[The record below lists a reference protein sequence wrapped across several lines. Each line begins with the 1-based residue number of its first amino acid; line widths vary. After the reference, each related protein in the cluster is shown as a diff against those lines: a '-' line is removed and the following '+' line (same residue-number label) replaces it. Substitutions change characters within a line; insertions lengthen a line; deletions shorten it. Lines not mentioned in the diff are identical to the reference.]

1 MAARR
6 VGHSSCLRSPLP
18 NMPTRYRNSPI
29 NILPAAVLV
38 CCAFGM
44 GCDQNGPSSSSS
56 AAQSVVVYVSV
67 DRAFAE
73 PLLTQFAERSG
84 LNVKPVFDTEASKT
98 TGLVNRL
105 RTEKDR
111 PRADVWWSSEIFG
124 TIELAQ
130 EGIFEPYLPATAAD
144 IPDTFKAN
152 DDLWTAFGLRG
163 RVLAL
168 RRDVEASSEPPSSWW
183 DLTDA
188 RFKDRCVF
196 ADPRFGTTRGH
207 MATLLSEWG
216 EDNFRAFLKGLKAN
230 GVKRATGNSHAVIL
244 VRRGVAD
251 WGATDTDDVVVG
263 QARGDAIDMVYPTL
277 ALPKELRNGTDRA
290 TDRLNAPLWIPCSV
304 ALVKGA
310 RNKEAAKKLIDLIC
324 SADTERALYESE
336 SRNIPVRSAL
346 RKELGIEA
354 PPAAQVD
361 YTAAALRLD
370 DARRIIDEVAVF
382 E

>member
-1 MAARR
+1 MQTFQRMIPLNTAA
-6 VGHSSCLRSPLP
+6 SLL
-18 NMPTRYRNSPI
+18 
-29 NILPAAVLV
+29 A
-38 CCAFGM
+38 CCMLWVM
-44 GCDQNGPSSSSS
+44 GCDHKAPSDT
-56 AAQSVVVYVSV
+56 AYEAQPVVVYVSV

-73 PLLTQFAERSG
+73 PLLNKFAEQSG
-84 LNVKPVFDTEASKT
+84 LEVKPVFDTEASKT

-111 PRADVWWSSEIFG
+111 PRSDVWWSSEIFG

-130 EGIFEPYLPATAAD
+130 EGIFAAYEPTTASD
-144 IPDTFKAN
+144 IPPTFKAQ
-152 DDLWTAFGLRG
+152 DGLWTAFGLRA
-163 RVLAL
+163 RVLAF
-168 RRDVEASSEPPSSWW
+168 RRNDQNKVERPSSWW

-188 RFKDRCVF
+188 RYKDRCVF

-207 MATLLSEWG
+207 MATLLAEWG
-216 EDNFRAFLKGLKAN
+216 EDNFRSYLQQLKAN

-263 QARGDAIDMVYPTL
+263 QARGDAIEMVYPTL
-277 ALPKELRNGTDRA
+277 TLPRELSGETEGDSI
-290 TDRLNAPLWIPCSV
+290 DRLNAPLWIPCSV

-310 RNKEAAKKLIDLIC
+310 RNPDGAKKLIDLIC
-324 SADTERALYESE
+324 SAATEKALYESE
-336 SRNIPVRSAL
+336 SRNIPVRESL
-346 RKELGIEA
+346 RKPLGIDA
-354 PPAAQVD
+354 PSAADVN
-361 YTAAALRLD
+361 YVAAARRLS

>member
-1 MAARR
+1 MQTFQRMNPLNTAA
-6 VGHSSCLRSPLP
+6 SLL
-18 NMPTRYRNSPI
+18 
-29 NILPAAVLV
+29 A
-38 CCAFGM
+38 CCMLWVM
-44 GCDQNGPSSSSS
+44 GCDHKVPSDT
-56 AAQSVVVYVSV
+56 ANKAQPVVVYVSV

-73 PLLTQFAERSG
+73 PLLNKFAEQSG
-84 LNVKPVFDTEASKT
+84 LEVKPVFDTEASKT

-105 RTEKDR
+105 RTERDR

-130 EGIFEPYLPATAAD
+130 DDIFAPYEPVTASD
-144 IPDTFKAN
+144 IPKTFRAQ
-152 DDLWTAFGLRG
+152 DGLWTAFGLRG
-163 RVLAL
+163 RVLAY
-168 RRDVEASSEPPSSWW
+168 RRDDDDNAVEPPNSWW

-188 RFKDRCVF
+188 RFKDRCVL

-216 EDNFRAFLKGLKAN
+216 EDNFRSYLKQLKAN

-263 QARGDAIDMVYPTL
+263 QARGDAIEMVYPTL
-277 ALPKELRNGTDRA
+277 TLPNELSDNSEGA
-290 TDRLNAPLWIPCSV
+290 SDRLNAPLWIPCSV

-310 RNKEAAKKLIDLIC
+310 RNPDGAKKLIDLIC
-324 SADTERALYESE
+324 SAETEMALYESE
-336 SRNIPVRSAL
+336 SRNIPVRESL
-346 RKELGIEA
+346 RKQLGIDA
-354 PPAAQVD
+354 PSAADVD
-361 YTAAALRLD
+361 YAAAARRLG
-370 DARRIIDEVAVF
+370 DARRIIDEVALF